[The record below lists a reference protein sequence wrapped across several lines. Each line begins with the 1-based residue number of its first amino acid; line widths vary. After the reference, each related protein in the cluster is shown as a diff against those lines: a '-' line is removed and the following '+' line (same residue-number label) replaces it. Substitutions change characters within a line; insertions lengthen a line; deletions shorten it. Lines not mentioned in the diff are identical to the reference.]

1 MSRSENQEPVRD
13 KHLEKRGFKANPE
26 KINATEH
33 RIAGAITGRRA
44 RKVWPCAAEDCD
56 LREIEWDEVYVEA
69 TDPAEYK
76 GRHLV
81 KPPKRFHLLCAIRHE
96 LVVKDEKK
104 TEVINRRAAIAM
116 TKVRNEAGR

>member
-1 MSRSENQEPVRD
+1 MAS
-13 KHLEKRGFKANPE
+13 KHLENRGFKANPKKAE
-26 KINATEH
+26 GEH

-44 RKVWPCAAEDCD
+44 RKEWPCAAEDCT

-69 TDPAEYK
+69 TDPSDFK

-81 KPPKRFHLLCAIRHE
+81 KTPKRFHLPCAIRHE
-96 LVVKDEKK
+96 MIVKDEGK

-116 TKVRNEAGR
+116 TKARTE